1 MASSIRTILV
11 TVFALAAAAI
21 IGPAGGQNGC
31 FCNGLTVE
39 NRGNRVVPYSGECL
53 S

>member
-11 TVFALAAAAI
+11 TVFALAAMI
-21 IGPAGGQNGC
+21 VPSSGQNGC